1 MNRNK
6 WRRIEIRKLI
16 SHIIESKT
24 IKYLGINWHEEEKDL
39 HYENYKVLMKEN
51 NKNTNKKV
59 FHVHGLEELILLKCQ
74 YHQKPSINSTQI
86 LSTPQWHFVTEVEK
100 HLKFIWNHK
109 RPWVA
114 KETPRKSKTG
124 GITLLDFKQ
133 CYKAVV
139 IKTIW
144 YWH

>member
-1 MNRNK
+1 
-6 WRRIEIRKLI
+6 
-16 SHIIESKT
+16 
-24 IKYLGINWHEEEKDL
+24 
-39 HYENYKVLMKEN
+39 MKEN

-59 FHVHGLEELILLKCQ
+59 FHVHGLEELILLNCQ

-100 HLKFIWNHK
+100 HLKFMWNHK

-114 KETPRKSKTG
+114 KEILKKSKTG

-139 IKTIW
+139 IKIIW
-144 YWH
+144 YWHYKQTNRPVEQNGEPRNTPECIWSINISKVS